1 MKKKR
6 NKKEGRLILGL
17 LILAFLI
24 VVARLFWLYV
34 SEGII
39 NTNYRDPE
47 ITGEY
52 YRGTIYDRN
61 NEILAMDSVEYII
74 KVNTRS
80 LTGISRASSVI
91 AGHSGL
97 SAIEIEELLA
107 NGAGTVDIPSTLSAS
122 GVDDFLELLEKER
135 LERSIHVEKTLVRAY
150 PTNEHGKEII
160 GRVDAAMTG
169 ISGAELLFNDVL
181 SPPLVLGDGVI
192 RGADIR
198 LSIDISMQYI
208 CDFVLSSYA
217 GNDDGMI
224 AVINKNDGQLYALSS
239 TGYEKNEIDGIMASR
254 ISPSFVPGLLADEK
268 VDAGGLEGPYGLL
281 RMDGTESCVTDAGS
295 YLILT
300 ASGAAGTSRPMAEE
314 TLDVMVHR
322 GKMRPVT

>member
-74 KVNTRS
+74 NVDTRS
-80 LTGISRASSVI
+80 LTGISMASSVI
-91 AGHSGL
+91 AKYSNS
-97 SAIEIEELLA
+97 SAIEIEDMLA
-107 NGAGTVDIPSTLSAS
+107 NGAGSVEIPSTLSTS
-122 GVDDFLELLEKER
+122 SVEEFLDLLEKEH
-135 LERSIHVEKTLVRAY
+135 LERSIHIEKTLVRAY
-150 PTNEHGKEII
+150 PTNAHGEDII

-169 ISGAELLFNDVL
+169 VSGAELLFNDIL
-181 SPPLVLGDGVI
+181 SPPLVLEDGVI
-192 RGADIR
+192 RGGDIR
-198 LSIDISMQYI
+198 LSLDISMQYI
-208 CDFVLSSYA
+208 CDFVLSAYA
-217 GNDDGMI
+217 GNDNGMI
-224 AVINKNDGQLYALSS
+224 AVINKDDGQLYALSS
-239 TGYEKNEIDGIMASR
+239 TGYEEDGIGRIIASR
-254 ISPSFVPGLLADEK
+254 TSLSFIPGLLADEK
-268 VDAGGLEGPYGLL
+268 VD
-281 RMDGTESCVTDAGS
+281 MDGIGIIYGQSVENGIESNVMDAGE
-295 YLILT
+295 YVIIT
-300 ASGAAGTSRPMAEE
+300 ASNSAGTSRPMAEE
-314 TLDVMVHR
+314 TFDIMVQR
-322 GKMRPVT
+322 GKMRPVI